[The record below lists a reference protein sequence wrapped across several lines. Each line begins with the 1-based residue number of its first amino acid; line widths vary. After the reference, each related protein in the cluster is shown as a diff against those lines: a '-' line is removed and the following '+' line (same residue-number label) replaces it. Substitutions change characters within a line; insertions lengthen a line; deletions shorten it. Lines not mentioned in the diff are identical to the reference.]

1 MKRLIDD
8 APTADEEGTDTSPDD
23 DQNQEEGTQQ
33 LDPVDTLNTQP
44 LDPVE
49 LLDRDSTPI
58 QPMRRKVAIP
68 HVDNTLHDVTTVSGM
83 DLQTKK
89 TKKDGYHL

>member
-1 MKRLIDD
+1 
-8 APTADEEGTDTSPDD
+8 
-23 DQNQEEGTQQ
+23 
-33 LDPVDTLNTQP
+33 LDPVDTLDTQP
-44 LDPVE
+44 FDPVE

-89 TKKDGYHL
+89 TKIDGYHPPMRVLEHCDLAWCKGDKKRYPKNR